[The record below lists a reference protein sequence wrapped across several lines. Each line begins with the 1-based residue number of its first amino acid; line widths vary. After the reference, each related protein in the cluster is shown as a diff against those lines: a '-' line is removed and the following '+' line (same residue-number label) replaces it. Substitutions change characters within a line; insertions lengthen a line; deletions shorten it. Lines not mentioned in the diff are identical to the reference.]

1 MPSQVLVCSI
11 LLRSTCPQ
19 TKSGVKTQATVSAN
33 RIMVSLRLCIRAHAR
48 SLGHVML
55 VMAAS
60 VSRGGVNPGFL
71 LRVARGTWWNR
82 HGSFLGSREAA
93 APATARK
100 FRATGT
106 RSALGERGG
115 AALTRRMPTRRGA
128 SAHSTV
134 FSRLAPGGRGRSQRS
149 RSARGRVSGGA
160 KSPIPHP
167 TRFLWFPTCS
177 AA

>member
-1 MPSQVLVCSI
+1 
-11 LLRSTCPQ
+11 
-19 TKSGVKTQATVSAN
+19 
-33 RIMVSLRLCIRAHAR
+33 MVSLRLCITAHAQ
-48 SLGHVML
+48 SVGHVMP

-60 VSRGGVNPGFL
+60 VAWGGVNGGFL
-71 LRVARGTWWNR
+71 LRVARGTWWIR

-115 AALTRRMPTRRGA
+115 AALTRRMPAGRGA

-134 FSRLAPGGRGRSQRS
+134 FSRLAPGGRGRSQWS

-160 KSPIPHP
+160 NSPIPHP
-167 TRFLWFPTCS
+167 TRFLWFPPCS
-177 AA
+177 DA